1 MGEKVEDTA
10 VPEKKIKDL
19 STDIETDSTN
29 GITIYE
35 AVKAATVPD
44 KQNEEYVE
52 AEVLSEGA
60 SGAVLKVL

>member
-10 VPEKKIKDL
+10 VPEKKIKEL
-19 STDIETDSTN
+19 STDIEIDSTN
-29 GITIYE
+29 GITIDE

-60 SGAVLKVL
+60 SGAVFKVL